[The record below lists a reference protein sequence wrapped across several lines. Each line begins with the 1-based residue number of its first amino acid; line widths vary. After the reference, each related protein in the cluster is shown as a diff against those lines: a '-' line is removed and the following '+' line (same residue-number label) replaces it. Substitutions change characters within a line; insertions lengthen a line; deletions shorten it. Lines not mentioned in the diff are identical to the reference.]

1 MSPAHDTTTV
11 QRSQS
16 PWPRQCLLLAVAA
29 CFWTA
34 SQLGPLRAAPD
45 ALQQAVNYALTGEIN
60 PKSPPEITDR
70 KSCVVVLP
78 DPKWR
83 RLIRY
88 HLSRLELDNP
98 RISRTYA
105 GRQARYNL
113 DVDGDQIVVEYL
125 QPDKK
130 TVVNGYKSAQIPLP
144 GDIEQTRK
152 ALALIASRCK
162 DDDQKSPF

>member
-1 MSPAHDTTTV
+1 MSRAHDRTMV
-11 QRSQS
+11 QRSQN
-16 PWPRQCLLLAVAA
+16 PWPWRCLVLAAS
-29 CFWTA
+29 CCLWTA
-34 SQLGPLRAAPD
+34 SQFAPLRAEPD

-98 RISRTYA
+98 RISKTYA

-113 DVDGDQIVVEYL
+113 DVDADQIVVEYL

-144 GDIEQTRK
+144 GDIDQTRR

-162 DDDQKSPF
+162 DDDQKSQF